1 MQLSDILSMASDAIG
16 LFGKGGNSGNTIQNV
31 IKAFQASQK
40 YPKTMEGLQQALRD
54 ANISKEDAQKAF
66 TMLEQNPR
74 IRQFVDN
81 KFPGSLKVLENHILG
96 NQAKI
101 AAIVGGKP
109 DSPTPPQNT
118 AIRELLN
125 RAKI

>member
-16 LFGKGGNSGNTIQNV
+16 LFGKGGSSGNTIQNV

-81 KFPGSLKVLENHILG
+81 KFPGLCRPLRSKFAGRTTPAIP
-96 NQAKI
+96 
-101 AAIVGGKP
+101 AATPNVT
-109 DSPTPPQNT
+109 PT
-118 AIRELLN
+118 IG
-125 RAKI
+125 